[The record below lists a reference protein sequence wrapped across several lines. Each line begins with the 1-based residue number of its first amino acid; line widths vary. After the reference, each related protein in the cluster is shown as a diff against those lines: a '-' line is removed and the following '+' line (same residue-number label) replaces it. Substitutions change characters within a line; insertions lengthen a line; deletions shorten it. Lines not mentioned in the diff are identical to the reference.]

1 MDKQQSAGFGLDA
14 TGHPL
19 VEEVEGRAAGGMFS
33 NGVEE
38 LEASVSMEGLIYTGA
53 QTVDL

>member
-38 LEASVSMEGLIYTGA
+38 LEASVSMEGLI
-53 QTVDL
+53 

>member
-1 MDKQQSAGFGLDA
+1 MPQVTLL
-14 TGHPL
+14 L

-53 QTVDL
+53 QTVYLW